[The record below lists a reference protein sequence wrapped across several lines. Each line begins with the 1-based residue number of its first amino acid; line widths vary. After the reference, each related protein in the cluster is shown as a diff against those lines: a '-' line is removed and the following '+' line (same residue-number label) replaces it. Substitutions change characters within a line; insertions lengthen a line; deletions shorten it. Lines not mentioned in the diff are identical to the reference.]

1 MDYRKYID
9 MDPVNYSDEELK
21 NLMNML
27 EFEYGKIVD
36 SYAEEIK
43 AISTPNF
50 DPYSFRGEKK
60 ISKIAKKYS
69 EPAGDIGYL
78 MDIIEDEMKKRGKF
92 YEEQRYREGG
102 AENLKPAISEEEFLE
117 KESLKTLKH
126 KQDIDSGGLV

>member
-1 MDYRKYID
+1 MDYRKYMD
-9 MDPVNYSDEELK
+9 MDPVDYSDEDLK

-27 EFEYGKIVD
+27 EFEYGKTMD
-36 SYAEEIK
+36 SYAEELK

-50 DPYSFRGEKK
+50 DPYSFKGEKM

-78 MDIIEDEMKKRGKF
+78 MDIIEDEMNKRGKF

-102 AENLKPAISEEEFLE
+102 VSNPQPSISEDEFLE

-126 KQDIDSGGLV
+126 KQDIDDGGFV